1 MGKNR
6 LRGIERGDKLL
17 VLLGDETDAV
27 TVKFRLTS
35 SDVFWAL
42 VRQAIR
48 RMWFLL
54 LLPILGSISIVWT
67 VVEPNNGA
75 VTLGQACWVFFVGA
89 FLFGGLP
96 YLQTRATMKAPNF
109 GGLMILTVSGR
120 LIQFT
125 GEHSNGSIDGSM
137 VKSVSETTHAILIHL
152 KPAGIQIVPKRQLP
166 QADVTAFKKVLRL
179 HVSGKV
185 RLAAA

>member
-1 MGKNR
+1 MTNQ
-6 LRGIERGDKLL
+6 
-17 VLLGDETDAV
+17 TDAV

-54 LLPILGSISIVWT
+54 LLPILGSISIVWA
-67 VVEPNNGA
+67 VVEPDNGA

-89 FLFGGLP
+89 FLFVGMP

-109 GGLMILTVSGR
+109 GGLMALTVSGQG
-120 LIQFT
+120 IQFT
-125 GEHSNGSIDGSM
+125 GEHSNGSIDWSM
-137 VKSVSETTHAILIHL
+137 VKGVSEITHAILINL
-152 KPAGIQIVPKRQLP
+152 KPAGIQIVPKRQLA
-166 QADVTAFKKVLRL
+166 QADVTAFKKLLRL
-179 HVSGKV
+179 HAPGKV
-185 RLAAA
+185 RLAAV